1 MANVLEMKD
10 VCKTFYGDG
19 AVEIHANDHIDF
31 TLKEGEIH
39 ALLGENGAGKS
50 TLVMNLCR
58 EPDSGTVL
66 VGGENLR
73 LKTPRDAIDH
83 GIGIAY
89 QDLTKSLVE
98 RHSVAENILS
108 LSKGFLL
115 SIETIEEAV
124 TNALTKFGFGALD
137 PKMKIWQLSG
147 GEKQRVEIL
156 KALIIEPKI
165 LILDEPTSM
174 LTSPE
179 VENLF
184 SLLEALKAE
193 GKGIVIIT
201 HHLEEAIRISDRI
214 TVLRNGKVV
223 SSLDEKKVGELKK
236 SIEEGKREL
245 ARLMVGKDALY
256 DLKRNP
262 LKSGDVVLNLED
274 LTVNNDMGD
283 QVVNSVSIEV
293 RENQILGLAG
303 IAGNGQREL
312 LEAIVHWRHVNSGKV
327 ILHGNEI
334 TNKSVSMI
342 RKLGISYIPE
352 NRKKAMV
359 LDLSVRENLMLSYY
373 SEKTLRAKKGSKLNG
388 LKKRVRSLPIIGEKL
403 MAWSEGF
410 LMDRESMVEITDKL
424 IEQFAIDTPSP
435 LAPMRSLSG
444 GNKQKVVVARELSRR
459 PKEGNKLLLIAENPT
474 FGLDVAT
481 TGFVREELL
490 KVRESG
496 AAVLLVSS
504 DLTEIMT
511 LCDEIAVIYKGEI
524 IGRVSTDET
533 TREAIGLMMGGVFP
547 ESNTREGSNQ

>member
-1 MANVLEMKD
+1 MTTVLEMQD
-10 VCKTFYGDG
+10 VCKTFYGDDE
-19 AVEIHANDHIDF
+19 VEIRANDHVNF

-58 EPDSGTVL
+58 EPDSGSIL
-66 VGGENLR
+66 IGGEELR
-73 LKTPRDAIDH
+73 LKTPGDAIEH

-89 QDLTKSLVE
+89 QDLTKSMVE
-98 RHSVAENILS
+98 RHTVAENILS
-108 LSKGFLL
+108 LSKEFIL
-115 SIETIEEAV
+115 SMQTVEEAV
-124 TNALTKFGFGALD
+124 TNALTRFGLGELD
-137 PKMKIWQLSG
+137 PKMKVWKLSG

-156 KALIIEPKI
+156 KALIIDPRI

-174 LTSPE
+174 LTPPE

-184 SLLEALKAE
+184 SLLESLKSE
-193 GKGIVIIT
+193 GKAIVIIT

-214 TVLRNGKVV
+214 TVLRNGQVV
-223 SSLDEKKVGELKK
+223 SSLDKKKVAELKK
-236 SIEEGKREL
+236 APEEGKREL
-245 ARLMVGKDALY
+245 ARLMVGKETLY
-256 DLKRNP
+256 DLERKP
-262 LKSGDVVLNLED
+262 LKIGDLVLKVED

-283 QVVNSVSIEV
+283 QVVNSISIEV

-312 LEAIVHWRHVNSGKV
+312 LEAIVHWRDVNSGRV

-334 TNKSVSMI
+334 TNKPVSMI
-342 RKLGISYIPE
+342 RNLGVSYIPE

-359 LDLSVRENLMLSYY
+359 LDLTVRENLMISYY
-373 SEKTLRAKKGSKLNG
+373 SE
-388 LKKRVRSLPIIGEKL
+388 
-403 MAWSEGF
+403 SEGPF
-410 LMDRESMVEITDKL
+410 IDRDAMIKLTDNL
-424 IEQFAIDTPSP
+424 IEQFSIDTPSP
-435 LAPMRSLSG
+435 LTSMRSLSG

-459 PKEGNKLLLIAENPT
+459 PKEGTRLLLIAENPT

-533 TREAIGLMMGGVFP
+533 TREAIGLMMGGVIP
-547 ESNTREGSNQ
+547 EPTESGVATQ

>member
-1 MANVLEMKD
+1 MTTILEMQE

-19 AVEIHANDHIDF
+19 EVEIRANDRVNF

-58 EPDSGTVL
+58 EPDSGTIL
-66 VGGENLR
+66 IGGEDLR
-73 LKTPRDAIDH
+73 LKTPREAIDH

-98 RHSVAENILS
+98 RHTVAENILS
-108 LSKGFLL
+108 LSEGVLL
-115 SIETIEEAV
+115 SMQTVEEAV
-124 TNALTKFGFGALD
+124 TNALTRFGFGNLD
-137 PKMKIWQLSG
+137 PKMKVWKLSG

-156 KALIIEPKI
+156 KALIIDPRI

-174 LTSPE
+174 LTPPE

-184 SLLEALKAE
+184 SLLESLKSE
-193 GKGIVIIT
+193 GKAIVIIT
-201 HHLEEAIRISDRI
+201 HHLEEAIQISDRI
-214 TVLRNGKVV
+214 TVLRNGQVV
-223 SSLDEKKVGELKK
+223 SSLDEKKVAKLKK
-236 SIEEGKREL
+236 SPEEGKREL
-245 ARLMVGKDALY
+245 ARLMVGKDTIY
-256 DLKRNP
+256 DIERNP
-262 LKSGDVVLNLED
+262 LKSGDLVLKVED

-283 QVVNSVSIEV
+283 QVVNNVSIEV

-312 LEAIVHWRHVNSGKV
+312 LEAIVHWRHTKSGKV
-327 ILHGNEI
+327 NLHGEDI
-334 TNKSVSMI
+334 TNKPVSMI
-342 RKLGISYIPE
+342 RNLGVSYIPE

-359 LDLSVRENLMLSYY
+359 LDLSVRENLMISYY
-373 SEKTLRAKKGSKLNG
+373 SE
-388 LKKRVRSLPIIGEKL
+388 
-403 MAWSEGF
+403 SEGLF
-410 LMDRESMVEITDKL
+410 IDRDTMVELTDNL
-424 IEQFAIDTPSP
+424 IEQYAIDTPSP
-435 LAPMRSLSG
+435 LTPMRSLSG

-459 PKEGNKLLLIAENPT
+459 PKEDTGLLLIAENPT

-490 KVRESG
+490 RVRESG

-511 LCDEIAVIYKGEI
+511 LCDEIAVIYKGKI

-533 TREAIGLMMGGVFP
+533 TREAVGLMMGGVIP
-547 ESNTREGSNQ
+547 ESTESEVATQ

>member
-1 MANVLEMKD
+1 MANVLEMTD

-19 AVEIHANDHIDF
+19 EVEIRANDHINF

-50 TLVMNLCR
+50 TLVLNLCR
-58 EPDSGTVL
+58 EPDSGTIL

-73 LKTPRDAIDH
+73 LNTPREAIDH

-98 RHSVAENILS
+98 RHTVAENILS
-108 LSKGFLL
+108 LSKGLLL
-115 SIETIEEAV
+115 SIQTVEEAV
-124 TNALTKFGFGALD
+124 TNALTKFGFPELD
-137 PKMKIWQLSG
+137 PKRKIWQLSG

-156 KALIIEPKI
+156 KALIIEPRI

-174 LTSPE
+174 LTPPE

-184 SLLEALKAE
+184 ALLESLKSE
-193 GKGIVIIT
+193 GKGIIIIT

-214 TVLRNGKVV
+214 TVLRNGQVV
-223 SSLDEKKVGELKK
+223 SSLDKKKVAKLKK
-236 SIEEGKREL
+236 SITEGKREL
-245 ARLMVGKDALY
+245 ARLMVGKDTLY

-262 LKSGDVVLNLED
+262 VKSGDVVLKIES

-283 QVVNSVSIEV
+283 QVVNNISIEV

-312 LEAIVHWRHVNSGKV
+312 LEAIVHWRDASSGKV
-327 ILHGNEI
+327 ILHGTEI
-334 TNKSVSMI
+334 TNKSVATI
-342 RKLGISYIPE
+342 RKLGVSYIPE

-359 LDLSVRENLMLSYY
+359 LDLSVRENLMMSYY
-373 SEKTLRAKKGSKLNG
+373 SE
-388 LKKRVRSLPIIGEKL
+388 
-403 MAWSEGF
+403 SEGPF
-410 LMDRESMVEITDKL
+410 IDRDAIVELTDKL
-424 IEQFAIDTPSP
+424 IERFSIDTPSP

-459 PKEGNKLLLIAENPT
+459 PKKGTKLLLIAENPT

-533 TREAIGLMMGGVFP
+533 TREAIGLMMGGVIP
-547 ESNTREGSNQ
+547 ESSESEVSTQ

>member
-1 MANVLEMKD
+1 MQER
-10 VCKTFYGDG
+10 G
-19 AVEIHANDHIDF
+19 NDHINF

-39 ALLGENGAGKS
+39 ALVGGHLAITF
-50 TLVMNLCR
+50 TLVLNLCR
-58 EPDSGTVL
+58 EPDSGTIL

-73 LKTPRDAIDH
+73 LNTPREAIDH

-98 RHSVAENILS
+98 RHTVAENILS

-115 SIETIEEAV
+115 SIETVEEAV
-124 TNALTKFGFGALD
+124 TNALTKFGFPELD
-137 PKMKIWQLSG
+137 PKRKIWQLSG

-156 KALIIEPKI
+156 KALIIEPRI

-174 LTSPE
+174 LTPPE

-184 SLLEALKAE
+184 ALLESLKSE
-193 GKGIVIIT
+193 GKGIIIIT

-214 TVLRNGKVV
+214 TVLRNGQVV
-223 SSLDEKKVGELKK
+223 SSIDEKKVAKLKK
-236 SIEEGKREL
+236 SITEGKREL
-245 ARLMVGKDALY
+245 ARLMVGKDTLY
-256 DLKRNP
+256 DLKRNTV
-262 LKSGDVVLNLED
+262 KSGDVVLEIED
-274 LTVNNDMGD
+274 LTVNNEMGD
-283 QVVNSVSIEV
+283 QVVNNISIEV

-312 LEAIVHWRHVNSGKV
+312 LEAIVHWRDVSSGKV
-327 ILHGNEI
+327 ILHGTEI
-334 TNKSVSMI
+334 TNKSVAMI
-342 RKLGISYIPE
+342 RKLGVSYIPE

-359 LDLSVRENLMLSYY
+359 LDLSVRENLMMSYY
-373 SEKTLRAKKGSKLNG
+373 SE
-388 LKKRVRSLPIIGEKL
+388 
-403 MAWSEGF
+403 SEGHF
-410 LMDRESMVEITDKL
+410 IDRDAIVELTDKL
-424 IEQFAIDTPSP
+424 IERFSIDTPSP
-435 LAPMRSLSG
+435 LAPMKSLSG

-459 PKEGNKLLLIAENPT
+459 PKEGTKLLLIAENPT

-533 TREAIGLMMGGVFP
+533 TREAIGLMMGGVIP
-547 ESNTREGSNQ
+547 ASSESEV

>member
-1 MANVLEMKD
+1 MANVLEMHD
-10 VCKTFYGDG
+10 VCKTFYGDDE
-19 AVEIHANDHIDF
+19 VEIRANDHVNF

-58 EPDSGTVL
+58 EPDSGVVL
-66 VGGENLR
+66 VGGENLK
-73 LKTPRDAIDH
+73 LKTPREAIDH

-124 TNALTKFGFGALD
+124 TNALTKFGFSALN

-156 KALIIEPKI
+156 KALIIDPRI

-174 LTSPE
+174 LTPPE
-179 VENLF
+179 VKNLF
-184 SLLEALKAE
+184 SLLESLKSE

-223 SSLDEKKVGELKK
+223 SSLDEKEVSRLKK
-236 SIEEGKREL
+236 SIEEVKREL
-245 ARLMVGKDALY
+245 ARLMVGKDTLY
-256 DLKRNP
+256 DLKKKP
-262 LKSGDVVLNLED
+262 LKSGEVVLKVED

-283 QVVNSVSIEV
+283 QVVNGVSIEV
-293 RENQILGLAG
+293 RENQILGLSG

-312 LEAIVHWRHVNSGKV
+312 LEAIVHWRHANSGKV

-334 TNKSVSMI
+334 TNNPVAKI

-352 NRKKAMV
+352 NRRKAMV

-373 SEKTLRAKKGSKLNG
+373 SQTDGPL
-388 LKKRVRSLPIIGEKL
+388 I
-403 MAWSEGF
+403 
-410 LMDRESMVEITDKL
+410 DREAMVEITDKL
-424 IEQFAIDTPSP
+424 IEQFSIDTPSP

-459 PKEGNKLLLIAENPT
+459 PKEGTKLLLIAENPT

-504 DLTEIMT
+504 DLAEIMT
-511 LCDEIAVIYKGEI
+511 LCDEIAVIYKGKI
-524 IGRVSTDET
+524 IGSVTSDKT
-533 TREAIGLMMGGVFP
+533 TREAIGLLMGGVLP
-547 ESNTREGSNQ
+547 ESNEGGVPNQ

>member
-1 MANVLEMKD
+1 MANVLEMTD

-19 AVEIHANDHIDF
+19 EVEIRANDHINF

-50 TLVMNLCR
+50 TLVLNLCR
-58 EPDSGTVL
+58 EPDSGTIL

-73 LKTPRDAIDH
+73 LNTPREAIDH

-98 RHSVAENILS
+98 RHTVAENILS

-115 SIETIEEAV
+115 SIETVEEAV
-124 TNALTKFGFGALD
+124 TNALTKFGFPELD
-137 PKMKIWQLSG
+137 PKRKIWQLSG

-156 KALIIEPKI
+156 KALIIEPRI

-174 LTSPE
+174 LTPPE

-184 SLLEALKAE
+184 ALLESLKSE
-193 GKGIVIIT
+193 GKGIIIIT

-214 TVLRNGKVV
+214 TVLRNGQVV
-223 SSLDEKKVGELKK
+223 SSLDKKKVAKLKK
-236 SIEEGKREL
+236 SITEGKREL
-245 ARLMVGKDALY
+245 ARLMVGKDTLY

-262 LKSGDVVLNLED
+262 VKSGDVVLKIES

-283 QVVNSVSIEV
+283 QVVNNISIEV

-312 LEAIVHWRHVNSGKV
+312 LEAIVHWRDASSGKV
-327 ILHGNEI
+327 ILHGTEI
-334 TNKSVSMI
+334 TNKSVAMI
-342 RKLGISYIPE
+342 RKLGVSYIPE

-359 LDLSVRENLMLSYY
+359 LDLSVRENLMMSYY
-373 SEKTLRAKKGSKLNG
+373 SE
-388 LKKRVRSLPIIGEKL
+388 
-403 MAWSEGF
+403 SEGPF
-410 LMDRESMVEITDKL
+410 IDRDAIVELTDKL
-424 IEQFAIDTPSP
+424 IERFSIDTPSP

-459 PKEGNKLLLIAENPT
+459 PKKGTKLLLIAENPT

-533 TREAIGLMMGGVFP
+533 TREAIGLMMGGVIP
-547 ESNTREGSNQ
+547 ESSESEVSTQ

>member
-1 MANVLEMKD
+1 MANVLEMHD
-10 VCKTFYGDG
+10 VCKTFYGDDE
-19 AVEIHANDHIDF
+19 VEIRANDHVNF

-58 EPDSGTVL
+58 EPDSGVVL
-66 VGGENLR
+66 VGGENLK
-73 LKTPRDAIDH
+73 LKTPREAIDH

-124 TNALTKFGFGALD
+124 TNALTKFGFSALD

-156 KALIIEPKI
+156 KALIIDPRI

-174 LTSPE
+174 LTPPE

-184 SLLEALKAE
+184 SLLESLKSE

-223 SSLDEKKVGELKK
+223 SSLDEKEVSRLKK

-245 ARLMVGKDALY
+245 ARLMVGKDTLY
-256 DLKRNP
+256 DLKKKP
-262 LKSGDVVLNLED
+262 LKSGEVVLKVED

-283 QVVNSVSIEV
+283 QVVNGVSIEV

-312 LEAIVHWRHVNSGKV
+312 LEAIVHWRHANSGKV

-334 TNKSVSMI
+334 TNNPVAKI

-352 NRKKAMV
+352 NRRKAMV

-373 SEKTLRAKKGSKLNG
+373 SQTDGPL
-388 LKKRVRSLPIIGEKL
+388 I
-403 MAWSEGF
+403 
-410 LMDRESMVEITDKL
+410 DREAMVEITDKL
-424 IEQFAIDTPSP
+424 IEQFSIDTPSP

-459 PKEGNKLLLIAENPT
+459 PKEGTKLLLIAENPT

-490 KVRESG
+490 NVRESG

-504 DLTEIMT
+504 DLAEIMT
-511 LCDEIAVIYKGEI
+511 LCDEIAVIYKGKI
-524 IGRVSTDET
+524 IGSVTTDKT
-533 TREAIGLMMGGVFP
+533 TREAIGLLMGGVLP
-547 ESNTREGSNQ
+547 ESNEGGVPNQ

>member
-1 MANVLEMKD
+1 MTTVLEMHD
-10 VCKTFYGDG
+10 VCKTFYGDDE
-19 AVEIHANDHIDF
+19 VEIRANDHVNF
-31 TLKEGEIH
+31 TVKEGEIH

-58 EPDSGTVL
+58 EPDSGSIL
-66 VGGENLR
+66 IGGEELR
-73 LKTPRDAIDH
+73 LKTPGEAIEN

-115 SIETIEEAV
+115 SIQAVEDAV
-124 TNALTKFGFGALD
+124 TKAFTRFGFDELD
-137 PKMKIWQLSG
+137 PKMKVWKLSG

-156 KALIIEPKI
+156 KALIIDPRI

-174 LTSPE
+174 LTPPE

-184 SLLEALKAE
+184 SLLKSLKSE

-201 HHLEEAIRISDRI
+201 HHLDEAIQISDRI
-214 TVLRNGKVV
+214 TVLRNGQVV
-223 SSLDEKKVGELKK
+223 SSLDEKKVAELRK
-236 SIEEGKREL
+236 SPEEGKREL
-245 ARLMVGKDALY
+245 ARLMVGKDTIY
-256 DLKRNP
+256 DVKRNP
-262 LKSGDVVLNLED
+262 LKSGDLVLKVED

-283 QVVNSVSIEV
+283 QVVNNVSIEV

-312 LEAIVHWRHVNSGKV
+312 LEAIVHWRHANSGKV

-334 TNKSVSMI
+334 TNKPVSMI
-342 RKLGISYIPE
+342 RNLGVSYIPE
-352 NRKKAMV
+352 NRKKGMV
-359 LDLSVRENLMLSYY
+359 LDLSVRENLMISYY
-373 SEKTLRAKKGSKLNG
+373 SE
-388 LKKRVRSLPIIGEKL
+388 
-403 MAWSEGF
+403 SEGPF
-410 LMDRESMVEITDKL
+410 IDRDAMVELTDKL

-435 LAPMRSLSG
+435 LTPMRSLSG

-459 PKEGNKLLLIAENPT
+459 PKEDTGLLLIAENPT

-481 TGFVREELL
+481 TNFVRAELL

-496 AAVLLVSS
+496 AGVLLVSS

-511 LCDEIAVIYKGEI
+511 LSDEIAVIYKGEI
-524 IGRVSTDET
+524 IGKVSTDET
-533 TREAIGLMMGGVFP
+533 TRESIGLMMGGVIP
-547 ESNTREGSNQ
+547 ESTERGEVTQ

>member
-1 MANVLEMKD
+1 MTKVLEMQD
-10 VCKTFYGDG
+10 VCKTFYGEG
-19 AVEIHANDHIDF
+19 EVEIRANDRVNF

-58 EPDSGTVL
+58 EPDSGVIL
-66 VGGENLR
+66 VGGEELG
-73 LKTPRDAIDH
+73 LKTPKEAIEN

-98 RHSVAENILS
+98 RHTVAENILS
-108 LSKGFLL
+108 LSSGFLL
-115 SIETIEEAV
+115 SIETVEEAV
-124 TNALTKFGFGALD
+124 KSALTKFGFTDLD
-137 PKMKIWQLSG
+137 PKMKVWKLSG

-156 KALIIEPKI
+156 KALIIDPRI

-174 LTSPE
+174 LTPPE

-184 SLLEALKAE
+184 SLLESLKAE

-201 HHLEEAIRISDRI
+201 HHLEEAIQISDRI
-214 TVLRNGKVV
+214 TVLRHGQVV
-223 SSLDEKKVGELKK
+223 SSLDEKKVAELKK
-236 SIEEGKREL
+236 APEEGRREL
-245 ARLMVGKDALY
+245 ARLMVGKDTLY
-256 DLKRNP
+256 DLKRTP
-262 LKSGDVVLNLED
+262 IKKGELVLKVED

-283 QVVNSVSIEV
+283 QVVNRVSIDV
-293 RENQILGLAG
+293 HENQILGLAG

-312 LEAIVHWRHVNSGKV
+312 LEAIVHWRDVTSGRV
-327 ILHGNEI
+327 ILHGNDM
-334 TNKSVSMI
+334 TNKSVDSI
-342 RKLGISYIPE
+342 RKLGVAYIPE

-359 LDLSVRENLMLSYY
+359 LDLTVRENLMLSYY
-373 SEKTLRAKKGSKLNG
+373 ED
-388 LKKRVRSLPIIGEKL
+388 
-403 MAWSEGF
+403 SEGLF
-410 LMDRESMVEITDKL
+410 IDREAMVEISDRL
-424 IEQFAIDTPSP
+424 IEQFSIETPGP

-459 PKEGNKLLLIAENPT
+459 PPNESTLFLIAENPT

-490 KVRESG
+490 KVREVG

-511 LCDEIAVIYKGEI
+511 LCDEVAVIYKGEI
-524 IGRVSTDET
+524 IGRVKTDET
-533 TREAIGLMMGGVFP
+533 TREAIGLMMGGVTP
-547 ESNTREGSNQ
+547 ESIEQEGLNQ

>member
-1 MANVLEMKD
+1 MTNVLEMHD
-10 VCKTFYGDG
+10 VCKTFYGDDE
-19 AVEIHANDHIDF
+19 VEIRANDHINF
-31 TLKEGEIH
+31 TLKKGEIH

-50 TLVMNLCR
+50 TLIMNLCR
-58 EPDSGTVL
+58 EPDSGIVL

-73 LKTPRDAIDH
+73 LKTPKEAIDN

-108 LSKGFLL
+108 LSEGFLL
-115 SIETIEEAV
+115 SIETIEKAV
-124 TNALTKFGFGALD
+124 TNALTKFGFSALD

-156 KALIIEPKI
+156 KALIIDPRI

-174 LTSPE
+174 LTPSE

-184 SLLEALKAE
+184 SLLESLKSE
-193 GKGIVIIT
+193 RKGIIIIT

-223 SSLDEKKVGELKK
+223 SSLDEKEVSKLKK
-236 SIEEGKREL
+236 SIEGGKREL
-245 ARLMVGKDALY
+245 ARLMVGKDTLY

-262 LKSGDVVLNLED
+262 MKSGDMVLKVEE

-283 QVVNSVSIEV
+283 QVVNGVSIDV
-293 RENQILGLAG
+293 RENQILGIAG

-312 LEAIVHWRHVNSGKV
+312 LEAIVHWRHVNSGRV

-334 TNKSVSMI
+334 TNNPVAKI

-373 SEKTLRAKKGSKLNG
+373 SETTLRNNKGSKLNG
-388 LKKRVRSLPIIGEKL
+388 LKKRIRSIHPIGEKML
-403 MAWSEGF
+403 AWFESHF
-410 LMDRESMVEITDKL
+410 IDREAIVEITDKL

-459 PKEGNKLLLIAENPT
+459 PKEGTKLLLIAENPT

-533 TREAIGLMMGGVFP
+533 TREAIGLMMGGVIP
-547 ESNTREGSNQ
+547 ESNEGEVSN